1 MNLIVLIDSRK
12 FIQHDSVRFI
22 KIFNLLIISF
32 VILLHNFLDMED
44 KESKRVHISKYQ
56 LVYLLTSI
64 FCFSVVIILLII
76 IENSSNI
83 LSAFLNN
90 GTMEVPSKSPL

>member
-44 KESKRVHISKYQ
+44 K
-56 LVYLLTSI
+56 
-64 FCFSVVIILLII
+64 
-76 IENSSNI
+76 
-83 LSAFLNN
+83 
-90 GTMEVPSKSPL
+90 